1 MLKKIKNYLKNN
13 KSYSISLLIV
23 MIISF
28 LITKLPLINGF
39 TYEFAFIINIIL
51 LLLYPIAYKYIY
63 KLNIYKSYIYLLIPI
78 IIQLIT
84 IKNLCDPFKGF
95 FFYLLIPTT
104 TLFLIYNLLSFLSNP
119 YGRGVDSSSVL
130 SQDKAKPPYPYL
142 LLSQDKAKPPSPY
155 LLTKYYLIIFLSL
168 IGELYLLYSQPQIF
182 FYNSFWGY
190 FQGSLYDIEFSI
202 SMPLICLSIFKIIN
216 GLILYLINYI
226 RSSQKKIIK
235 KEKIILAF
243 LIISSITIYFNQT
256 NLGLISTH
264 KSIQKTLGGFYK
276 TQNFN
281 IYYDNNYQIRKNIK
295 LIAQEH
301 EMRLAQLKKMY
312 NIKWNAKIDS
322 YIFKS
327 SKQKKQ
333 LMGAGNTLLAKPWLK
348 EIYIN
353 YSSEFPHS
361 HLKHELSHVI
371 ASKFSNRFLGIP
383 MKFGIIPQMGIVEGF
398 AVSSE
403 DEKGELTLFEQMA
416 ILKKINKF
424 PPLEKMV
431 SFDDFWSYNSY
442 FAYQTVGGFLKFL
455 KIKYGVEKL
464 KILYQKESFKS
475 AYNKTILQL
484 KSEYLKFLGNIKI
497 NDKYTPRIKS
507 NFSQKSV
514 FKRVCPHDIIEIK
527 ENANYLIKNK
537 NFNTGIKYGEKLLKL
552 EPFNV
557 NHKLFLAK
565 LSTKYK
571 KYQKALLYL
580 KEINIKQATIT
591 DKMTIELYQANIL
604 WYLNKAKK
612 ALKIY
617 QDLIKKNISTSLF
630 REIYIKINALKNKNI
645 EIMIKNYLL
654 EKKSI
659 GSYTY
664 YFHNLELSPNSY
676 NIVNYLYGRYYYNY
690 KNYKQALFFL
700 NRITT
705 TLPIPFIIEIL
716 KIKIKSYFFLKQYK
730 NSIDLSKKLIL
741 FSQTQ
746 GSKEFAKNWIKYNQY
761 FNKK

>member
-1 MLKKIKNYLKNN
+1 MLKNIKNYLKNN
-13 KSYSISLLIV
+13 KSYSISIIIII
-23 MIISF
+23 IISF

-51 LLLYPIAYKYIY
+51 LLLHPIAYKYVY

-78 IIQLIT
+78 IIQLFT

-104 TLFLIYNLLSFLSNP
+104 TLFLIHNLLLFLSNQHK
-119 YGRGVDSSSVL
+119 RGVENKTNKL
-130 SQDKAKPPYPYL
+130 NDKNM
-142 LLSQDKAKPPSPY
+142 PSPY
-155 LLTKYYLIIFLSL
+155 LLSKYYLIIFLSL

-182 FYNSFWGY
+182 FYNSCWGY

-202 SMPLICLSIFKIIN
+202 SMPLIWLSIFKVTN
-216 GLILYLINYI
+216 GVVLYLINYI
-226 RSSQKKIIK
+226 SSSQKKIIK
-235 KEKIILAF
+235 KEKIILTF
-243 LIISSITIYFNQT
+243 LIISSITIYFNQA

-264 KSIQKTLGGFYK
+264 KSIQETLGGHYK
-276 TQNFN
+276 SKHFN
-281 IYYDNNYQIRKNIK
+281 IYYDNNYEIRKHIK

-301 EMRLAQLKKMY
+301 EMRLSQLEKMY
-312 NIKWNAKIDS
+312 HIKWNTKIDS

-333 LMGAGNTLLAKPWLK
+333 LMGAGNTLLAKPWLR

-371 ASKFSNRFLGIP
+371 ASKFSNRFLNIP

-431 SFDDFWSYNSY
+431 SFEDFWSYNSY
-442 FAYQTVGGFLKFL
+442 FAYKTVGGFLKFL
-455 KIKYGVEKL
+455 RIKYGIEKL
-464 KILYQKESFKS
+464 KILYEKESFKL
-475 AYNKTILQL
+475 AYNKNILQL
-484 KSEYLKFLGNIKI
+484 KSEYLKFLENIKI
-497 NDKYTPRIKS
+497 DDKYITKIKS

-527 ENANYLIKNK
+527 EHTNYLIENK
-537 NFNTGIKYGEKLLKL
+537 NFNTAIKYGEKLLKL
-552 EPFNV
+552 EPFNI

-565 LSTKYK
+565 LSIKYK
-571 KYQKALLYL
+571 KYQKALSYL
-580 KEINIKQATIT
+580 KKIDKKLTTTSIIISKLYEADILWHLNKQQEAL
-591 DKMTIELYQANIL
+591 KLYQN
-604 WYLNKAKK
+604 
-612 ALKIY
+612 
-617 QDLIKKNISTSLF
+617 LIKEDISTSLF

-645 EIMIKNYLL
+645 EKMIKNYLL

-664 YFHNLELSPNSY
+664 YFHNLELNQKSY

-700 NRITT
+700 NRVTT
-705 TLPIPFIIEIL
+705 PLPAIFIIEIL
-716 KIKIKSYFFLKQYK
+716 KIKIKSYFFLKEYK
-730 NSIDLSKKLIL
+730 NSINISKKLIEI
-741 FSQTQ
+741 SQTN
-746 GSKEFAKNWIKYNQY
+746 GIKEFAKNWIKYNQY
-761 FNKK
+761 FSKKK